1 MSRRVHRTAERRLRG
16 VRAPQEA
23 QAEQRT
29 WRAIRTI
36 YAERTAVSR
45 RQPRARLALGPV
57 VAAIAGALLLTPAG
71 ATVHRWIDQTL
82 GVRHARVGLFALPTP
97 GRILVAGPA
106 GTWTV
111 AANGSKRR
119 LGPWHEAAW
128 SPHGLFVA
136 VTARDQ
142 LAAVNLRGA
151 PQWSIA
157 RPDVRSPRWFSPNG
171 YRLAYLSGTTVR
183 VIAGDGTG
191 DRKLAQNAG
200 QVAPTWRPGHN
211 YLLAYADANGTVVA
225 RDADTGRVA
234 WSHRPA
240 APPRLLAWSSN
251 GARLLVLTRAAA
263 LVYDGTGHEVKRLP
277 SARADPPLRGAIS
290 PDGKQLA
297 MLTGGDITLTDLSRP
312 DATQRRLFTGVGL
325 GQLAWSPDGRWLLV
339 TWPAAD
345 QWVFIHAA
353 GQPRIIALSRIT
365 EQFSGLGAPHTF
377 PTLDG
382 WCCTAAGNV
391 G

>member
-1 MSRRVHRTAERRLRG
+1 MSGRTNRTAERRLRG
-16 VRAPQEA
+16 GRAPQET
-23 QAEQRT
+23 QAEQRA
-29 WRAIRTI
+29 WRAMRTI
-36 YAERTAVSR
+36 YAERNVASR
-45 RQPRARLALGPV
+45 RRPHARLALGPV
-57 VAAIAGALLLTPAG
+57 VVAIAGALLLTPAG

-82 GVRHARVGLFALPTP
+82 GVKHARAGLSALPAP
-97 GRILVAGPA
+97 GQILVTGPA

-111 AANGSKRR
+111 ASNGSKRR
-119 LGPWHEAAW
+119 LGPWREATW
-128 SPHGLFVA
+128 SPHGLYVA
-136 VTARDQ
+136 VTAQ
-142 LAAVNLRGA
+142 NELSAVNLRGVA
-151 PQWSIA
+151 QWRIA

-171 YRLAYLSGTTVR
+171 YRLAYLSGATLR

-191 DRKLAQNAG
+191 DREIAQNVG
-200 QVAPTWRPGHN
+200 HVAPAWRPGHD
-211 YLLAYADANGTVVA
+211 YQLASADANGTVVA

-234 WSHRPA
+234 WSHRTA
-240 APPRLLAWSSN
+240 DPPRLLAWSSD

-263 LVYDGTGHEVKRLP
+263 LVLDGSGHELKQIP
-277 SARADPPLRGAIS
+277 SAPADPPLSGMLS

-297 MLTGGDITLTDLSRP
+297 LLTGGDITLTDLSRP
-312 DATQRRLFTGVGL
+312 DASQRRLFTGAGL

-353 GQPRIIALSRIT
+353 GKPRISAVSRIT
-365 EQFSGLGAPHTF
+365 EQFNTLGQPRAF

-382 WCCTAAGNV
+382 WCCTAAGSA